1 MRPAEEAAAV
11 TGAGEGSAGGG
22 RPVSSATEPPAR
34 AAGDGGGRKPWARPP
49 VLIIGLVVAVGVLA
63 LMVLASIA
71 LGARSV
77 PFSTVIDAF
86 LAPDGSNDH
95 TVIRELRIPR
105 TLLGLGV
112 GATLGLAGALMQSL
126 TRNPL
131 ADPGLLGVNEGAALG
146 VTLALGLFGLSDP
159 AVYVWFAFGGAALA
173 AVVVYA
179 LAAAGRSGSSPVRL
193 TLAGVA
199 LGMVCTALASA
210 ILRMDTQTFDR
221 MRFWLTGS
229 LAGQTA
235 DTLVRLAPFMVA
247 GLVLGLLLARPLNML
262 ALGDDAGKALGV
274 AVNRTRILTGVAVTL
289 LCGAATAA
297 AGPLWFV
304 GLIVPH
310 AVRAVVGPD
319 QRWVLP
325 YSALAAPVL
334 LLGADVAGRLIAR
347 PGEVQ
352 VGIVWA
358 VIGAPIFIM
367 LARRRRVAAL

>member
-1 MRPAEEAAAV
+1 MDEAAEEAA
-11 TGAGEGSAGGG
+11 ESAK
-22 RPVSSATEPPAR
+22 RPA
-34 AAGDGGGRKPWARPP
+34 WARPG
-49 VLIIGLVVAVGVLA
+49 VLAIGLVAALAVLA
-63 LMVLASIA
+63 LMAMASVA

-77 PFSTVIDAF
+77 PFATVIDAF

-95 TVIRELRIPR
+95 TVIRELRVPR

-131 ADPGLLGVNEGAALG
+131 ADPGLLGINEGAALG

-173 AVVVYA
+173 SVMVYS
-179 LAAAGRSGSSPVRL
+179 LASAGRSDSSPVRL

-199 LGMVCTALASA
+199 LGMVATAIASA

-247 GLVLGLLLARPLNML
+247 GLVLGLSLARPLNML

-274 AVNRTRILTGVAVTL
+274 AVGRTRALTGVAVTL

-310 AVRAVVGPD
+310 AVRVLVGPD

-325 YSALAAPVL
+325 YSAVAAPVL
-334 LLGADVAGRLIAR
+334 LLGADVVGRLIAR

-367 LARRRRVAAL
+367 LARRKRVAAL

>member
-1 MRPAEEAAAV
+1 MRPAEETAV
-11 TGAGEGSAGGG
+11 PVAGAGGEASAARDREG
-22 RPVSSATEPPAR
+22 RPAILAT
-34 AAGDGGGRKPWARPP
+34 
-49 VLIIGLVVAVGVLA
+49 GLVVAVGVLA
-63 LMVLASIA
+63 LMAMASVA
-71 LGARSV
+71 LGARGVS
-77 PFSTVIDAF
+77 FGTVIDAF

-95 TVIRELRIPR
+95 TVIRELRVPR
-105 TLLGLGV
+105 TLLGIGV

-173 AVVVYA
+173 SAAVYA
-179 LAAAGRSGSSPVRL
+179 LASSGRSGSSPVRL

-199 LGMVCTALASA
+199 FGMVCTAIASA
-210 ILRMDTQTFDR
+210 ILRMDSQTFDR

-247 GLVLGLLLARPLNML
+247 GLVLGLMLARPLNTL

-274 AVNRTRILTGVAVTL
+274 AVNRTRILTGIAVTL

-334 LLGADVAGRLIAR
+334 LLAADVAGRLIAR

>member
-1 MRPAEEAAAV
+1 MAV
-11 TGAGEGSAGGG
+11 TATGPGATPGEGGERKAKG
-22 RPVSSATEPPAR
+22 RPS
-34 AAGDGGGRKPWARPP
+34 
-49 VLIIGLVVAVGVLA
+49 VLVAGLVVTLGVLA
-63 LMVLASIA
+63 LVAMASVA

-77 PFSTVIDAF
+77 SFSTVIDAF
-86 LAPDGSNDH
+86 LAPNGSNDH
-95 TVIRELRIPR
+95 TVIRELRVPR

-131 ADPGLLGVNEGAALG
+131 ADPGLLGINEGAALG
-146 VTLALGLFGLSDP
+146 VTLALGVFGLTDP
-159 AVYVWFAFGGAALA
+159 TVYVWFAFGGAALA
-173 AVVVYA
+173 SAAVYA
-179 LAAAGRSGSSPVRL
+179 LASAGRSGSSPVRL
-193 TLAGVA
+193 ALAGVA
-199 LGMVCTALASA
+199 FGMVCTAVASA

-229 LAGQTA
+229 LAGQTE
-235 DTLVRLAPFMVA
+235 DTVVRLAPFMVA

-310 AVRAVVGPD
+310 AVRALVGPD

-334 LLGADVAGRLIAR
+334 LLGADVVGRLIAR

-358 VIGAPIFIM
+358 VVGAPIFIM
-367 LARRRRVAAL
+367 LARRKRVAAL

>member
-1 MRPAEEAAAV
+1 MDQAAEEAA
-11 TGAGEGSAGGG
+11 ESAK
-22 RPVSSATEPPAR
+22 RPA
-34 AAGDGGGRKPWARPP
+34 WARPG
-49 VLIIGLVVAVGVLA
+49 VLAIGLVAALAVLA
-63 LMVLASIA
+63 LMAMASVA

-77 PFSTVIDAF
+77 PFATVIDAF

-95 TVIRELRIPR
+95 TVIRELRVPR

-131 ADPGLLGVNEGAALG
+131 ADPGLLGINEGAALG
-146 VTLALGLFGLSDP
+146 VTLALGLFGLTDP

-173 AVVVYA
+173 SVMVYS
-179 LAAAGRSGSSPVRL
+179 LASAGRSGSSPVRL

-199 LGMVCTALASA
+199 LGMVATAIASA
-210 ILRMDTQTFDR
+210 ILRMDSQTFDR

-247 GLVLGLLLARPLNML
+247 GLVLGLSLARPLNML

-274 AVNRTRILTGVAVTL
+274 AVGRTRALTGVAVTL

-310 AVRAVVGPD
+310 AVRALVGPD

-325 YSALAAPVL
+325 YSAVAAPVL
-334 LLGADVAGRLIAR
+334 LLGADVVGRLIAR

-367 LARRRRVAAL
+367 LARRKRVAAL

>member
-1 MRPAEEAAAV
+1 MRPAEETAV
-11 TGAGEGSAGGG
+11 PGAGADEEAGAARAPARRG
-22 RPVSSATEPPAR
+22 RPAVLAT
-34 AAGDGGGRKPWARPP
+34 
-49 VLIIGLVVAVGVLA
+49 GLVVAVGVLA
-63 LMVLASIA
+63 LVAMASVA
-71 LGARSV
+71 LGARGVS
-77 PFSTVIDAF
+77 FGTVIDAF

-95 TVIRELRIPR
+95 TVIRELRVPR
-105 TLLGLGV
+105 TLLGIGV

-131 ADPGLLGVNEGAALG
+131 ADPGLLGINEGAALG

-173 AVVVYA
+173 SAAVYA
-179 LAAAGRSGSSPVRL
+179 LASSGRSGSSPVRL
-193 TLAGVA
+193 TLGGVA
-199 LGMVCTALASA
+199 FGMVCTAIASA
-210 ILRMDTQTFDR
+210 ILRMDSQTFDR

-235 DTLVRLAPFMVA
+235 DTLVRLAPFMAA
-247 GLVLGLLLARPLNML
+247 GLVLGLMLARPLNTL

-334 LLGADVAGRLIAR
+334 LLAADVAGRLIAR

>member
-1 MRPAEEAAAV
+1 MRPAEDTAQVAV
-11 TGAGEGSAGGG
+11 SGTAERRAGG
-22 RPVSSATEPPAR
+22 RPS
-34 AAGDGGGRKPWARPP
+34 
-49 VLIIGLVVAVGVLA
+49 VLVVGLVVTFAVLVLVA
-63 LMVLASIA
+63 LASVA

-77 PFSTVIDAF
+77 SFGTVIDAF
-86 LAPDGSNDH
+86 LAPDGSSDH
-95 TVIRELRIPR
+95 TVIRELRVPR

-131 ADPGLLGVNEGAALG
+131 ADPGLLGVNQGAALG
-146 VTLALGLFGLSDP
+146 VTLAIGVFGLGDP
-159 AVYVWFAFGGAALA
+159 TVYVWFAFGGAALA
-173 AVVVYA
+173 SFVVYA
-179 LAAAGRSGSSPVRL
+179 LASSGRSGSSPVRL
-193 TLAGVA
+193 ALAGVA
-199 LGMVCTALASA
+199 FGMVCTAVASA
-210 ILRMDTQTFDR
+210 ILRIDSQTFDR

-247 GLVLGLLLARPLNML
+247 GLVMGLLLARPLNML

-274 AVNRTRILTGVAVTL
+274 AVNRTRILTGIAVTL

-310 AVRAVVGPD
+310 AVRAAVGPD

-358 VIGAPIFIM
+358 VVGAPIFILM
-367 LARRRRVAAL
+367 ARRRRVAAL

>member
-1 MRPAEEAAAV
+1 MRPAEDTVAAGAGQADDARKPGGRRSVLV
-11 TGAGEGSAGGG
+11 TG
-22 RPVSSATEPPAR
+22 
-34 AAGDGGGRKPWARPP
+34 
-49 VLIIGLVVAVGVLA
+49 LIVTVGLLA
-63 LMVLASIA
+63 LVAMASVA

-77 PFSTVIDAF
+77 SFSTVIDAF
-86 LAPDGSNDH
+86 TAPDGSNDH
-95 TVIRELRIPR
+95 TVIRELRVPR

-131 ADPGLLGVNEGAALG
+131 ADPGLLGINQGAMLG
-146 VTLALGLFGLSDP
+146 VTLALGVFGLSDP

-173 AVVVYA
+173 SVLVYA
-179 LAAAGRSGSSPVRL
+179 LASAGRSGSSPVRL
-193 TLAGVA
+193 ALAGVA
-199 LGMVCTALASA
+199 FGMVCTAVASA

-235 DTLVRLAPFMVA
+235 DTLVRLAPFMIA
-247 GLVLGLLLARPLNML
+247 GLVIGLLLARPLNML
-262 ALGDDAGKALGV
+262 ALGEDAGKALGL
-274 AVNRTRILTGVAVTL
+274 AVNRTRILTGLAVTL

-297 AGPLWFV
+297 AGPLMFV

-310 AVRAVVGPD
+310 AVRALVGPD

-325 YSALAAPVL
+325 YSALAAPIL
-334 LLGADVAGRLIAR
+334 LLGADVIGRLIAR

-367 LARRRRVAAL
+367 LARRKRVAAL

>member
-1 MRPAEEAAAV
+1 MRPAEDTAADTAAA
-11 TGAGEGSAGGG
+11 GAGQAVSTTRAGA
-22 RPVSSATEPPAR
+22 SDER
-34 AAGDGGGRKPWARPP
+34 AARARPP
-49 VLIIGLVVAVGVLA
+49 VLVAGLVVTIALLA
-63 LMVLASIA
+63 LVAMASVA

-77 PFSTVIDAF
+77 SFSTVIDAF
-86 LAPDGSNDH
+86 LAPNGSNDH
-95 TVIRELRIPR
+95 TVIRELRVPR

-146 VTLALGLFGLSDP
+146 VTLALGVFGLSDP
-159 AVYVWFAFGGAALA
+159 TVYIWFAFGGAALA
-173 AVVVYA
+173 SAIVYA
-179 LAAAGRSGSSPVRL
+179 LASANRSGSSPVRL
-193 TLAGVA
+193 ALAGVA
-199 LGMVCTALASA
+199 FGMVCTAVASA
-210 ILRMDTQTFDR
+210 ILRMDSQTFDR
-221 MRFWLTGS
+221 MRFWLAGS

-247 GLVLGLLLARPLNML
+247 GLVLGLMLARPLNTL

-310 AVRAVVGPD
+310 AVRALVGPD

-358 VIGAPIFIM
+358 IVGAPIFIL
-367 LARRRRVAAL
+367 LARRKRVAAL

>member
-1 MRPAEEAAAV
+1 MGDPPDIGRPA
-11 TGAGEGSAGGG
+11 
-22 RPVSSATEPPAR
+22 P
-34 AAGDGGGRKPWARPP
+34 AAGSKGRAFA
-49 VLIIGLVVAVGVLA
+49 LSAGLVVTVAVLA
-63 LMVLASIA
+63 LVAMASVA

-77 PFSTVIDAF
+77 SFSTVIDAF
-86 LAPDGSNDH
+86 LAPNGSNDH
-95 TVIRELRIPR
+95 TVIRELRVPR

-131 ADPGLLGVNEGAALG
+131 ADPGLLGINEGAALG

-173 AVVVYA
+173 SVVVYA
-179 LAAAGRSGSSPVRL
+179 LASAGRSGSSPVRL

-199 LGMVCTALASA
+199 FGMVCTAVASA
-210 ILRMDTQTFDR
+210 ILRMDAQTFDR

-235 DTLVRLAPFMVA
+235 DTLVRLAPFMVV

-262 ALGDDAGKALGV
+262 ALGDDAGRALGV
-274 AVNRTRILTGVAVTL
+274 AVNRTRVLTGVAVTL

-334 LLGADVAGRLIAR
+334 LLAADVVGRVIAR

>member
-1 MRPAEEAAAV
+1 MRPAEDTAAPAVRAEEAV
-11 TGAGEGSAGGG
+11 K
-22 RPVSSATEPPAR
+22 RPV
-34 AAGDGGGRKPWARPP
+34 WARPA
-49 VLIIGLVVAVGVLA
+49 VLTAGLVVTLAVLA
-63 LMVLASIA
+63 LVAMASVA

-77 PFSTVIDAF
+77 PLSTVIDAF

-95 TVIRELRIPR
+95 TVIRELRVPR

-131 ADPGLLGVNEGAALG
+131 ADPGLLGINEGAALG

-159 AVYVWFAFGGAALA
+159 AIYVWFAFGGAALA
-173 AVVVYA
+173 SVMVYA
-179 LAAAGRSGSSPVRL
+179 LASAGRSGSSPVRL

-199 LGMVCTALASA
+199 LGMVATALASA

-235 DTLVRLAPFMVA
+235 DVLVRLAPFMIA

-262 ALGDDAGKALGV
+262 ALGDEAGKALGV
-274 AVNRTRILTGVAVTL
+274 AVNRTRVLTGVAVTL

-310 AVRAVVGPD
+310 AVRALVGPD

-334 LLGADVAGRLIAR
+334 LLGADVVGRLIAR

-367 LARRRRVAAL
+367 LARRKRVAAL

>member
-1 MRPAEEAAAV
+1 MRPAEDTAVTAAEAAEAV
-11 TGAGEGSAGGG
+11 K
-22 RPVSSATEPPAR
+22 RPVWAHPAVLAT
-34 AAGDGGGRKPWARPP
+34 
-49 VLIIGLVVAVGVLA
+49 GLVLALAVLA
-63 LMVLASIA
+63 LMAMASVA

-86 LAPDGSNDH
+86 VAPDGSNDH
-95 TVIRELRIPR
+95 TVIRELRVPR

-131 ADPGLLGVNEGAALG
+131 ADPGLLGINEGAALG
-146 VTLALGLFGLSDP
+146 VTLALGVFGLSDP
-159 AVYVWFAFGGAALA
+159 VVYVWFAFGGAALA
-173 AVVVYA
+173 SVMVYA
-179 LAAAGRSGSSPVRL
+179 LASAGRSGSSPVRL

-199 LGMVCTALASA
+199 LGMVATAIASA

-325 YSALAAPVL
+325 YSAVAAPVL
-334 LLGADVAGRLIAR
+334 LLGADVVGRLIAR

-367 LARRRRVAAL
+367 LARRKRVAAL

>member
-1 MRPAEEAAAV
+1 MDQAAEEAA
-11 TGAGEGSAGGG
+11 ESAK
-22 RPVSSATEPPAR
+22 RPA
-34 AAGDGGGRKPWARPP
+34 WARPG
-49 VLIIGLVVAVGVLA
+49 VLTIGLVAALAVLA
-63 LMVLASIA
+63 LMAMASVA

-77 PFSTVIDAF
+77 PFATVIDAF
-86 LAPDGSNDH
+86 LAPDGSHDH
-95 TVIRELRIPR
+95 TVIRELRVPR

-131 ADPGLLGVNEGAALG
+131 ADPGLLGINEGAALG
-146 VTLALGLFGLSDP
+146 VTLALGLFGLTDP

-173 AVVVYA
+173 SVMVYS
-179 LAAAGRSGSSPVRL
+179 LASAGRSGSSPVRL

-199 LGMVCTALASA
+199 LGMVATAIASA
-210 ILRMDTQTFDR
+210 ILRMDAQTFDR

-247 GLVLGLLLARPLNML
+247 GLVLGLSLARPLNML

-274 AVNRTRILTGVAVTL
+274 AVGRTRALTGVAVTL

-310 AVRAVVGPD
+310 AVRALVGPD

-325 YSALAAPVL
+325 YSAVAAPVL
-334 LLGADVAGRLIAR
+334 LLGADVVGRLIAR

-367 LARRRRVAAL
+367 LARRKRVAAL

>member
-1 MRPAEEAAAV
+1 MTTVQAADDPAE
-11 TGAGEGSAGGG
+11 SAT
-22 RPVSSATEPPAR
+22 RPV
-34 AAGDGGGRKPWARPP
+34 WARPA
-49 VLIIGLVVAVGVLA
+49 VLAAGLMVALAVLA
-63 LMVLASIA
+63 LMAMASVA

-95 TVIRELRIPR
+95 TVVRELRVPR
-105 TLLGLGV
+105 TLLGIGV

-131 ADPGLLGVNEGAALG
+131 ADPGLLGINEGAALG
-146 VTLALGLFGLSDP
+146 VTLALGVFGLTDP

-173 AVVVYA
+173 SVMVYS
-179 LAAAGRSGSSPVRL
+179 LASAGRSGSSPVRL

-199 LGMVCTALASA
+199 LGMVATAIASA

-247 GLVLGLLLARPLNML
+247 GLVLGLSLARPLNML

-274 AVNRTRILTGVAVTL
+274 AVGRTRVLTGVAVTL

-310 AVRAVVGPD
+310 AVRALVGPD

-325 YSALAAPVL
+325 YSAVAAPVL
-334 LLGADVAGRLIAR
+334 LLGADVVGRLIAR

-367 LARRRRVAAL
+367 LARRKRVAAL

>member
-1 MRPAEEAAAV
+1 MTARATERDDATERGHEGAAE
-11 TGAGEGSAGGG
+11 GG
-22 RPVSSATEPPAR
+22 RRGTGRVVVL
-34 AAGDGGGRKPWARPP
+34 AG
-49 VLIIGLVVAVGVLA
+49 GLVVTVAVLA
-63 LMVLASIA
+63 LVALASVA
-71 LGARSV
+71 LGARSMSL
-77 PFSTVIDAF
+77 STVIDAF
-86 LAPDGSNDH
+86 LAPDGSSDH

-105 TLLGLGV
+105 TFLGLGV

-126 TRNPL
+126 TRNPM
-131 ADPGLLGVNEGAALG
+131 ADPGLLGINQGAALG

-159 AVYVWFAFGGAALA
+159 AIYVWFAFGGAALA
-173 AVVVYA
+173 SVVVYA
-179 LAAAGRSGSSPVRL
+179 LASAGRSGSSPVRL
-193 TLAGVA
+193 ALAGVA
-199 LGMVCTALASA
+199 FGMVCTAVASA
-210 ILRMDTQTFDR
+210 LLRMDTQTFDR

-262 ALGDDAGKALGV
+262 ALGDDAGKSLGV
-274 AVNRTRILTGVAVTL
+274 AVNRTRILAGVAVTL

-310 AVRAVVGPD
+310 AVRALVGPD

-334 LLGADVAGRLIAR
+334 LLGADVVGRVIAR

-358 VIGAPIFIM
+358 VIGAPIFIA
-367 LARRRRVAAL
+367 LARRKRVAAL